1 MMTTA
6 AIVEVPAVRARR
18 VLPGF
23 APTMGVTLF
32 YLGLVVLLPLAALV
46 LKSAEIGP
54 ARFWAIVTGPRT
66 LAAFSV
72 TLTAAVAATV
82 FNAFYGLLM
91 AWVLVRYNF
100 PGKRVLDALMDLP
113 FALPTSVAG
122 VALATLYAGNGWF
135 GGPLQDVGV
144 KVLNSVTGIA
154 VAMAFTSAPFVIR
167 TVQPVLEDLSAE
179 VEEAARTLGAW
190 PLAIFV
196 RVIWPA
202 IRPAFIA
209 GLALAFARSL
219 GEFGAVIFIA
229 GNLPLKTEIAA
240 LLIFIRLEEFDYPA
254 AASIAV
260 VMLAASFLVLLAA
273 NTAQAWTMRHARKP
287 S

>member
-1 MMTTA
+1 MTSA
-6 AIVEVPAVRARR
+6 LSSAPRALRPRR

-32 YLGLVVLLPLAALV
+32 YLALVVLLPLAALF
-46 LKSAEIGP
+46 LKSAEVGP
-54 ARFWAIVTGPRT
+54 ARFWAIVTGPRA
-66 LAAFSV
+66 LASFAV
-72 TLTAAVAATV
+72 TLTAAFAATV

-91 AWVLVRYNF
+91 AWVLVRYQF
-100 PGKRVLDALMDLP
+100 PGKRILDALMDLP

-135 GGPLQDVGV
+135 GAPLQDAGI
-144 KVLNSVTGIA
+144 KVANSVTGIA
-154 VAMAFTSAPFVIR
+154 IAMAFTSAPFVIR
-167 TVQPVLEDLSAE
+167 TVQPVLEDLSAD

-190 PLAIFV
+190 PFSIFI
-196 RVIWPA
+196 RVVWPA
-202 IRPAFIA
+202 ILPAFIT
-209 GLALAFARSL
+209 GLSLAFARAL

-260 VMLAASFLVLLAA
+260 VLLVTSFVVLLLT
-273 NTAQAWTMRHARKP
+273 NVLQAWTMRHAKVP
-287 S
+287 G